1 MKLQVALFRFFF
13 VLAGLLI
20 FFEADSAFAGN
31 RALLKAS
38 QAKDIEKQQ
47 DIPLIAGKEVAS
59 GAHELGAMTVTARK
73 REEDAQDVPIGSSVF
88 SAVQL
93 EDADIRDVN
102 ELTRFSP
109 NVYMKHSTAGNTI
122 VFRGISTYD
131 TSIYSPAGFYVN
143 GLNYPLHYMHNPD
156 FFDIERIEVLKGP
169 QGTLYGR
176 NSESGVVNII
186 TKQPGNHF
194 RARVF
199 GEYGAYD
206 ASGNN
211 PDSFRTGGTVSGP
224 VQKDKLYMGLSWQ
237 REDSDGFMENVY
249 KNTDDAGRTDH
260 NNGRA
265 TLRWTPSEVWD
276 ISLITDFMEED
287 EGIGYYRFL
296 SGPSQTCRH
305 TIAYDGENY
314 RENKGNGQTL
324 RIQYK
329 GESFNILSVTG
340 RSYYESKSGIDFD
353 STPAPL
359 GNNIFGFEDTLL
371 SQEVRISSV
380 QESSA
385 FQWLLGIY
393 GFTEENN
400 VDFEMQRTNQNMQQI
415 RRTEMDISGRAV
427 FGQGTYTLFDRLH
440 LTAGMRYDYL
450 DMEGKQRFTA
460 VAGTR
465 EYSRDLD

>member
-1 MKLQVALFRFFF
+1 MKLQIIFFRVFF
-13 VLAGLLI
+13 VLVVVLI
-20 FFEADSAFAGN
+20 FFEADSAFADS
-31 RALLKAS
+31 RALLKGS

-47 DIPLIAGKEVAS
+47 DSPPSAGKEGSS
-59 GAHELGAMTVTARK
+59 GTHELGAMTVTARK
-73 REEDAQDVPIGSSVF
+73 REEDAQDLPMGSSVF
-88 SAVQL
+88 SKIQL

-109 NVYMKHSTAGNTI
+109 NVYMKHSSAGNII
-122 VFRGISTYD
+122 VFRGVSTYD
-131 TSIYSPAGFYVN
+131 TSISSPAGFYVD
-143 GLNYPLHYMHNPD
+143 GVYYPLSFMHNPD

-206 ASGNN
+206 ASGKN

-249 KNTDDAGRTDH
+249 KNTDDAGRIDH
-260 NNGRA
+260 KNGRA
-265 TLRWTPSEVWD
+265 TFRWTPSDPWA
-276 ISLITDFMEED
+276 ISLIADVMEED

-314 RENKGNGQTL
+314 RK
-324 RIQYK
+324 K
-329 GESFNILSVTG
+329 
-340 RSYYESKSGIDFD
+340 
-353 STPAPL
+353 
-359 GNNIFGFEDTLL
+359 
-371 SQEVRISSV
+371 
-380 QESSA
+380 
-385 FQWLLGIY
+385 
-393 GFTEENN
+393 
-400 VDFEMQRTNQNMQQI
+400 
-415 RRTEMDISGRAV
+415 
-427 FGQGTYTLFDRLH
+427 
-440 LTAGMRYDYL
+440 
-450 DMEGKQRFTA
+450 
-460 VAGTR
+460 
-465 EYSRDLD
+465 

>member
-1 MKLQVALFRFFF
+1 MKKDPVILLALYVFFII
-13 VLAGLLI
+13 ALI
-20 FFEADSAFAGN
+20 FTEQKWAFAG
-31 RALLKAS
+31 S
-38 QAKDIEKQQ
+38 SGIEQTSAEAFEPQQ
-47 DIPLIAGKEVAS
+47 DSPAIAAEEEPGI
-59 GAHELGAMTVTARK
+59 HELGAVTVTARK
-73 REEDAQDVPIGSSVF
+73 REEDAQDVPFGSSVF
-88 SAVQL
+88 SEIRL

-109 NVYMKHSTAGNTI
+109 NVYMKHSTAGNII
-122 VFRGISTYD
+122 VFRGVSTYD
-131 TSIYSPAGFYVN
+131 TSISSPAGFYVD
-143 GLNYPLHYMHNPD
+143 GVYYPLSFMHNPD

-276 ISLITDFMEED
+276 VSLITDFMD
-287 EGIGYYRFL
+287 QDDGKGFHRFFT
-296 SGPSQTCRH
+296 GPYQTDRYE
-305 TIAYDGENY
+305 IAYDGKNFWEN
-314 RENKGNGQTL
+314 EGNGQAL
-324 RIQYK
+324 QAQYEGK
-329 GESFNILSVTG
+329 SFNLFSVTG
-340 RSYYESKSGIDFD
+340 RRYYESKRGSDFD
-353 STPAPL
+353 CTSVPL
-359 GNNIFGFEDTLL
+359 GNNVFIFEDTLL
-371 SQEVRISSV
+371 SQEVRISSP
-380 QESSA
+380 QDNGP
-385 FQWLLGIY
+385 FQWLFGLYAFNEDID
-393 GFTEENN
+393 

-427 FGQGTYTLFDRLH
+427 FGQG
-440 LTAGMRYDYL
+440 
-450 DMEGKQRFTA
+450 
-460 VAGTR
+460 
-465 EYSRDLD
+465 